1 MSVLFPKVLEKL
13 DSLRTILTPDSEDQI
28 TLEILH
34 VSKEL
39 AETFA
44 IFYQP
49 RFQHVVKPLLRK
61 SSVSKL
67 NRFYKDLYGILGDGF
82 SVHLNL
88 SLSAR
93 SNNTDGSTHNGVL
106 TNGHHHHHSNG
117 TTNNIN
123 NNALHLKLPSN
134 KTRQQ
139 DGDKKQ
145 DGSINNGDLKPKE
158 GTMTNNS
165 QNETATADAESDQH
179 LKLSSSSSLGQIT
192 FTSKWNK
199 KKITLKPSNALTVT
213 GMSNMRPLVGQLNKK
228 SKSIHKS
235 LTLSSKK
242 KKRIMK
248 RKVFLT
254 LPL

>member
-1 MSVLFPKVLEKL
+1 MLEKL
-13 DSLRTILTPDSEDQI
+13 DSLRTLLTPDSEDQI

-88 SLSAR
+88 SLSAC
-93 SNNTDGSTHNGVL
+93 SNNTVASTHNGVL
-106 TNGHHHHHSNG
+106 TNGHQSNG
-117 TTNNIN
+117 TTNNTN
-123 NNALHLKLPSN
+123 NNTLQLKLPSN

-139 DGDKKQ
+139 GGDKKQ
-145 DGSINNGDLKPKE
+145 DGSINSDLKLKE
-158 GTMTNNS
+158 GTITNNS
-165 QNETATADAESDQH
+165 QNSETATGDVENESDQH
-179 LKLSSSSSLGQIT
+179 SKLSTGSSLGQIT

-199 KKITLKPSNALTVT
+199 KKTSLKPCNALTITRT
-213 GMSNMRPLVGQLNKK
+213 GNMRPLVGQLNKK

-242 KKRIMK
+242 KKRIMI